1 MAQLVSQLV
10 RQSLRSFS
18 CTQGVKIV
26 NSCCKSSGFAHVR
39 AIATTPVSRA
49 ERWFTEK
56 HEWVEV
62 NGKIG
67 TVGISDYAQDALGDV
82 VYAQLPDVGT
92 EVKQDEE
99 VGALES
105 VKAASEVISPVS
117 GKVVEKN
124 EAVENKPGLINTS
137 CYTEGWLFKIELSTP
152 NEIAKLMNEKSY
164 EEFLKSDPH

>member
-10 RQSLRSFS
+10 RHSLRSFS
-18 CTQGVKIV
+18 CTQTVKII
-26 NSCCKSSGFAHVR
+26 NSCGKSSGFEHVR
-39 AIATTPVSRA
+39 SIVTTPVVKA

-92 EVKQDEE
+92 EIKQDEE

-137 CYTEGWLFKIELSTP
+137 CYTEGWLFKVELSRLD
-152 NEIAKLMNEKSY
+152 EIAKLMNEKSY

>member
-1 MAQLVSQLV
+1 MARLVSQV
-10 RQSLRSFS
+10 FKHSLKPFS
-18 CTQGVKIV
+18 CAQGSKIG
-26 NSCCKSSGFAHVR
+26 NCRCKFAGFTHVR
-39 AIATTPVSRA
+39 SIVTTSVFRA
-49 ERWFTEK
+49 EKWFTEK
-56 HEWVEV
+56 HEWVEID
-62 NGKIG
+62 GKIG

-92 EVKQDEE
+92 EIKQDEE

-124 EAVENKPGLINTS
+124 DAVENKPGLINTS
-137 CYTEGWLFKIELSTP
+137 CYTEGWLFKVELSLP
-152 NEIAKLMNEKSY
+152 DEITKLMNEKSY